1 MPHWSVYTGNSQPH
15 DGIDRLPAPPPWR
28 AFDGEPVLR
37 PPRDGDDEAA
47 VSPDRVHR
55 ARTYVAT
62 PESVQL
68 VNAALVLRRP
78 LLVTG
83 PPGTGKSSLAYAVA
97 RELRLGPVLRW
108 NITSRSTLAD
118 GLYHYDPLSRLY
130 AARQAVWRTGDG
142 DPWAGVPGEGVPG
155 AGMPGAGMPGAG
167 LPGAG
172 APGAGLSGAETPP
185 GARTSAA
192 RASGAGAPGAGMP
205 GAGALGA
212 WTSGPGTPGARMR
225 GTMTPGAGVPGAGA
239 PGAGGVEEH
248 LRLGPLG
255 TALLPYERPRV
266 LLVDEIDKSDLDLP
280 NDLLNV
286 LEEGQYEIPELMRA
300 ARHSADA
307 GTAEVLADGT
317 DTPVTVARGRVRC
330 RAFPFVVLTSNGERE
345 FPPAFLRRCVRLE
358 LRRPDR
364 EQLTEIV
371 RAHLDT
377 PPAEA
382 DHLIDRFLARAA
394 DGELATDQLLNA
406 LYLTG
411 VAGLDAESRD
421 ALADELMPYLS
432 ATADGDGF

>member
-1 MPHWSVYTGNSQPH
+1 MPHWSVYTGNSEPH

-28 AFDGEPVLR
+28 AFDGEPVV
-37 PPRDGDDEAA
+37 PPPGDGDDETA

-55 ARTYVAT
+55 ARAYVAT

-97 RELRLGPVLRW
+97 RELGLGPVLRW

-118 GLYHYDPLSRLY
+118 GLYQYDPLSRLY
-130 AARQAVWRTGDG
+130 AARQAAWRERAEA
-142 DPWAGVPGEGVPG
+142 AGEEPARG
-155 AGMPGAGMPGAG
+155 A
-167 LPGAG
+167 
-172 APGAGLSGAETPP
+172 
-185 GARTSAA
+185 
-192 RASGAGAPGAGMP
+192 
-205 GAGALGA
+205 
-212 WTSGPGTPGARMR
+212 
-225 GTMTPGAGVPGAGA
+225 
-239 PGAGGVEEH
+239 VEDH

-255 TALLPYERPRV
+255 TALLPHDRPRA

-286 LEEGQYEIPELMRA
+286 LEEGQYDIPELMRA
-300 ARHSADA
+300 ARRPAGKAGDEDA
-307 GTAEVLADGT
+307 TAEVLADGS
-317 DTPVTVARGRVRC
+317 DAPVVVSRGRVRC

-345 FPPAFLRRCVRLE
+345 FPPAFLRRCVRLK
-358 LRRPDR
+358 LRRPGH
-364 EQLTEIV
+364 EQLTDIV

-377 PPAEA
+377 PPGEAER
-382 DHLIDRFLARAA
+382 LIDRFLTRAA
-394 DGELATDQLLNA
+394 GGELATDQLLNA

-411 VAGLDAESRD
+411 VTGLDAASRD
-421 ALADELMPYLS
+421 ELAEQLMPYLS

>member
-1 MPHWSVYTGNSQPH
+1 MPHWSVYTGNSAPH
-15 DGIDRLPAPPPWR
+15 DGIDRLPEPPPWR
-28 AFDGEPVLR
+28 SFDGAPLV
-37 PPRDGDDEAA
+37 PSPRDADDEAA

-55 ARTYVAT
+55 ARAYVAT
-62 PESVQL
+62 AESVQL

-97 RELRLGPVLRW
+97 RELGLGPVLRW

-118 GLYHYDPLSRLY
+118 GLYQYDPLSRLY
-130 AARQAVWRTGDG
+130 AARQAAWREH
-142 DPWAGVPGEGVPG
+142 GED
-155 AGMPGAGMPGAG
+155 
-167 LPGAG
+167 
-172 APGAGLSGAETPP
+172 
-185 GARTSAA
+185 AA
-192 RASGAGAPGAGMP
+192 R
-205 GAGALGA
+205 
-212 WTSGPGTPGARMR
+212 
-225 GTMTPGAGVPGAGA
+225 
-239 PGAGGVEEH
+239 GGVEDH

-255 TALLPYERPRV
+255 TALLPYARPRA

-286 LEEGQYEIPELMRA
+286 LEEGQFEIPELMRA
-300 ARHSADA
+300 ARLSPADA
-307 GTAEVLADGT
+307 TAEVLADGS
-317 DTPVTVARGRVRC
+317 DVPVAVARGRVRC

-345 FPPAFLRRCVRLE
+345 FPPAFLRRCVRLK

-364 EQLTEIV
+364 EQLTHIV

-377 PPAEA
+377 PPGEAE
-382 DHLIDRFLARAA
+382 HLIDRFLARAA

-411 VAGLDAESRD
+411 VTGLDVASRD
-421 ALADELMPYLS
+421 ALAEQLMPYLG

>member
-1 MPHWSVYTGNSQPH
+1 MPHWSVYTGNSEPH

-28 AFDGEPVLR
+28 AFDGEPVVP
-37 PPRDGDDEAA
+37 PPRDADDEAA

-55 ARTYVAT
+55 ARSYIAT

-97 RELRLGPVLRW
+97 RELGLGPVLRW

-118 GLYHYDPLSRLY
+118 GLYQYDPLSRLY
-130 AARQAVWRTGDG
+130 AARQAAWRQRTGRS
-142 DPWAGVPGEGVPG
+142 G
-155 AGMPGAGMPGAG
+155 AEEPAE
-167 LPGAG
+167 
-172 APGAGLSGAETPP
+172 LSGAE
-185 GARTSAA
+185 
-192 RASGAGAPGAGMP
+192 
-205 GAGALGA
+205 
-212 WTSGPGTPGARMR
+212 
-225 GTMTPGAGVPGAGA
+225 
-239 PGAGGVEEH
+239 GVEDH

-255 TALLPYERPRV
+255 TALLPYDRPRA

-286 LEEGQYEIPELMRA
+286 LEEGQYEIPELLRA
-300 ARHSADA
+300 ARHLVEDGT
-307 GTAEVLADGT
+307 GTAEVLADGS
-317 DTPVTVARGRVRC
+317 DAPVTVTRGRVRC

-345 FPPAFLRRCVRLE
+345 FPPAFLRRCVRLK

-364 EQLTEIV
+364 AQLTEIV

-377 PPAEA
+377 PPGEAE
-382 DHLIDRFLARAA
+382 HLINRFLTRAA

-411 VAGLDAESRD
+411 VAGLDADSRD
-421 ALADELMPYLS
+421 ALAEQLMPYLTT
-432 ATADGDGF
+432 TADGDGF

>member
-1 MPHWSVYTGNSQPH
+1 MPHWSVYTGNSAPH
-15 DGIDRLPAPPPWR
+15 DGIDDLPAPPPWR
-28 AFDGEPVLR
+28 AFDGGPVL
-37 PPRDGDDEAA
+37 PAPRDGDDGAA
-47 VSPDRVHR
+47 VSPDRAHR
-55 ARTYVAT
+55 ARTYVAA
-62 PESVQL
+62 PETVQL

-108 NITSRSTLAD
+108 NITSRSTLSD
-118 GLYHYDPLSRLY
+118 GLYQYDPLSRLY
-130 AARQAVWRTGDG
+130 AARRAV
-142 DPWAGVPGEGVPG
+142 PWWA
-155 AGMPGAGMPGAG
+155 
-167 LPGAG
+167 GAG
-172 APGAGLSGAETPP
+172 APGT
-185 GARTSAA
+185 
-192 RASGAGAPGAGMP
+192 GAPGAG
-205 GAGALGA
+205 AGASETGA
-212 WTSGPGTPGARMR
+212 WGTGGPGGGP
-225 GTMTPGAGVPGAGA
+225 PAGA
-239 PGAGGVEEH
+239 DVEEH

-255 TALLPYERPRV
+255 TALLPHARPRV

-300 ARHSADA
+300 ARRS
-307 GTAEVLADGT
+307 GPGTTAEVLADGT
-317 DTPVTVARGRVRC
+317 DEPVAVTRGRVRC

-345 FPPAFLRRCVRLE
+345 FPPAFLRRCVRLR
-358 LRRPDR
+358 LRRPDH

-377 PPAEA
+377 PAGEAE
-382 DHLIDRFLARAA
+382 HLIDRFLARAA

-411 VAGLDAESRD
+411 VAGLDADSRD

>member
-1 MPHWSVYTGNSQPH
+1 MPDWSVYTGNSDSEPH
-15 DGIDRLPAPPPWR
+15 DGIDRLPPPPPWR
-28 AFDGEPVLR
+28 AFDGEPVL
-37 PPRDGDDEAA
+37 PAPRDADDEAA

-97 RELRLGPVLRW
+97 RELGLGPVLRW

-118 GLYHYDPLSRLY
+118 GLYQYDPLSRLY
-130 AARQAVWRTGDG
+130 AARQAARTGADT
-142 DPWAGVPGEGVPG
+142 
-155 AGMPGAGMPGAG
+155 G
-167 LPGAG
+167 L
-172 APGAGLSGAETPP
+172 
-185 GARTSAA
+185 
-192 RASGAGAPGAGMP
+192 
-205 GAGALGA
+205 
-212 WTSGPGTPGARMR
+212 R
-225 GTMTPGAGVPGAGA
+225 G
-239 PGAGGVEEH
+239 GGVEDH

-255 TALLPYERPRV
+255 TALLPHERPRA

-300 ARHSADA
+300 ARHSAD
-307 GTAEVLADGT
+307 GTTAEVLADGT
-317 DTPVTVARGRVRC
+317 DTPVTVTRGRVRC

-345 FPPAFLRRCVRLE
+345 FPPAFLRRCVRLK

-364 EQLTEIV
+364 EQLTDIV

-377 PPAEA
+377 PAGEAE
-382 DHLIDRFLARAA
+382 HLIGRFLARAA

-411 VAGLDAESRD
+411 VAGLDADSRD
-421 ALADELMPYLS
+421 ALAEQLMPYLS

>member
-1 MPHWSVYTGNSQPH
+1 MPHWTVYTGNSEPH
-15 DGIDRLPAPPPWR
+15 DGIDRLPEPPPWR
-28 AFDGEPVLR
+28 AFDGEPVLP

-62 PESVQL
+62 PDSVQL

-97 RELRLGPVLRW
+97 RELGLGPVLRW

-118 GLYHYDPLSRLY
+118 GLYQYDPLSRLY
-130 AARQAVWRTGDG
+130 AARQAASRA
-142 DPWAGVPGEGVPG
+142 PEA
-155 AGMPGAGMPGAG
+155 
-167 LPGAG
+167 LPGG
-172 APGAGLSGAETPP
+172 
-185 GARTSAA
+185 
-192 RASGAGAPGAGMP
+192 
-205 GAGALGA
+205 
-212 WTSGPGTPGARMR
+212 
-225 GTMTPGAGVPGAGA
+225 
-239 PGAGGVEEH
+239 GGVEDH

-255 TALLPYERPRV
+255 TALLPYARPRA

-300 ARHSADA
+300 GRHAA
-307 GTAEVLADGT
+307 GGATAEVLADGT
-317 DTPVTVARGRVRC
+317 QAPVTVTRGRVRC

-345 FPPAFLRRCVRLE
+345 FPPAFLRRCVRLK
-358 LRRPDR
+358 LRRPGR

-377 PPAEA
+377 PPGEAE
-382 DHLIDRFLARAA
+382 HLIGRFLARAA

-411 VAGLDAESRD
+411 VAGLDADSRD
-421 ALADELMPYLS
+421 ALAEQLMPYLG